1 MINFLL
7 SILTCAI
14 PDSLFLTIL
23 ITKIKSEHNKKKNI
37 LLFFLIL
44 IGYILFI
51 MIKRFSL
58 LLYFFYIIHI
68 FLCMK
73 ILYKSHISDI
83 FIVVF
88 GYICM
93 ILTSIVGAL
102 FNSINYYMGL
112 VVNKVLL
119 FISLLFM
126 KKYKLIY
133 LKYRKNWNRHSGGKI
148 KSITLRNASLLTL
161 NIMIVILDICI
172 ILSSIYFFG

>member
-88 GYICM
+88 GSVGETAGYYKNNIVLITTLGH
-93 ILTSIVGAL
+93 ILCSKFGIIYDTFDPRKRTAE
-102 FNSINYYMGL
+102 YCWL
-112 VVNKVLL
+112 VE
-119 FISLLFM
+119 
-126 KKYKLIY
+126 
-133 LKYRKNWNRHSGGKI
+133 
-148 KSITLRNASLLTL
+148 
-161 NIMIVILDICI
+161 
-172 ILSSIYFFG
+172 